1 MVYKKRTF
9 TKNGKQLKSL
19 NELLRDINVH
29 IATHGNVCPGNIE
42 VAAKKTAELLAVA
55 IAASN
60 DNELKNTKRA
70 LELSVGVITGVFSK
84 NLEVMQWVRQLE
96 ILVLVAT
103 SAIERIEKGQR

>member
-1 MVYKKRTF
+1 M
-9 TKNGKQLKSL
+9 KNLE
-19 NELLRDINVH
+19 ELLRDINMQ
-29 IATHGNVCPGNIE
+29 IATHGNVCPGDIK
-42 VAAKKTAELLAVA
+42 VAARKTAELLAVA